1 MCFGRTTTAESA
13 LLGLLVSELSNV
25 AERLLGEGERA
36 ICRSLEFEWRW
47 RRLDRPGLLMM
58 VEGRRGDGDEIG
70 RAHV

>member
-36 ICRSLEFEWRW
+36 ICRSLEFEWR
-47 RRLDRPGLLMM
+47 
-58 VEGRRGDGDEIG
+58 
-70 RAHV
+70 